1 MRRSRSVAKSGAGA
15 AHRGAPRRH
24 YVARLGWPGRLPH
37 AANDNRPARAALLH
51 RLVPLVASLTLL
63 GVLIWAAAA

>member
-1 MRRSRSVAKSGAGA
+1 MANSGTARRRT
-15 AHRGAPRRH
+15 PRRP
-24 YVARLGWPGRLPH
+24 YVARLSWPPRLPA
-37 AANDNRPARAALLH
+37 AANDNRRTCAALLH

>member
-1 MRRSRSVAKSGAGA
+1 VAKTSAGA
-15 AHRGAPRRH
+15 ARRHTSRRH
-24 YVARLGWPGRLPH
+24 YVARLGWPRHLPH
-37 AANDNRPARAALLH
+37 AANDNRPACTVLLH